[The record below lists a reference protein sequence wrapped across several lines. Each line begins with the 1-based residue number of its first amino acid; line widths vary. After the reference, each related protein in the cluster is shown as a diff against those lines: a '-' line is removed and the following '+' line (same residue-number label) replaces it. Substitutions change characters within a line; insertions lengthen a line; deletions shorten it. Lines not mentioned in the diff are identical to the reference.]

1 MPPDND
7 ISSAPLCRI
16 VCSAIR
22 HKETGLILCGA
33 RHFDPIMRAMIQRE
47 QELKGQDMMAHTW
60 RSAEQGFVTNI
71 RGEFVTREQAWKIA
85 EAAGQIRQVTG
96 RPGTLYSEDL
106 Y

>member
-1 MPPDND
+1 MKPDTD
-7 ISSAPLCRI
+7 IPSAPLCRI
-16 VCSAIR
+16 VCAAIR
-22 HKETGLILCGA
+22 NRNTGAVLAGA
-33 RHFDPIMRAMIQRE
+33 RHYDPIMRGILLRLPDAA
-47 QELKGQDMMAHTW
+47 DWYA
-60 RSAEQGFVTNI
+60 AEQGFITNI